1 MMSARN
7 SSGDVAMPFAVS
19 FLVTSVA
26 LCAVLMI
33 GISNRGEPPM
43 PVVEALDF
51 ITERL
56 CSIEKAVTESTASM
70 ESSAKVVARAIVLS
84 NAMPPLLYRDAE
96 LGDDAELSRESN
108 GIRLGSSHRERL
120 ERMVHTVASNCRISE
135 DASNLVL
142 KVVGYSSEAPFR
154 GAENSDCLNVQAA
167 NLRALVVVEALRL
180 MFDAT
185 SLKDRVTVQPHRWA
199 WYDEIERPRL
209 GDAAAV
215 ERRDSWLIE
224 RSVFVRIENPSVC
237 WP

>member
-1 MMSARN
+1 MTSARN

-43 PVVEALDF
+43 PVVEALDS

-56 CSIEKAVTESTASM
+56 CSIEKAMTESTASM

-96 LGDDAELSRESN
+96 LGDDGDLSRDSD
-108 GIRLGSSHRERL
+108 GIRLGSSDWKRL
-120 ERMVHTVASNCRISE
+120 EQMVRTVASDCRISQ

-142 KVVGYSSEAPFR
+142 EVVGYSSKAPFR

-167 NLRALVVVEALRL
+167 NLRALVVAETLRS

-199 WYDEIERPRL
+199 CYDEIERPRL
-209 GDAAAV
+209 DAAAL

-237 WP
+237 WS